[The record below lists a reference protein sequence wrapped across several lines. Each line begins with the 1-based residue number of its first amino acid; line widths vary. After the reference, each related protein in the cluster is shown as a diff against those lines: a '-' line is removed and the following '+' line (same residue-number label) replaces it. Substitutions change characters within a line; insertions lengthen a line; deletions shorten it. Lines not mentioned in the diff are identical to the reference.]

1 MNNENLFEAI
11 SEIDENLVVD
21 AEEFTSDRKKRNIIP
36 YIASVAAVFV
46 IVAVTGFALKSHGD
60 FSSVIVP
67 NTTEKQY
74 SEAEGNVSNDISTQ
88 PTESTTVEVPSDS
101 ATAPI
106 PEITTDA
113 DDDPV
118 LPLTPVKLSTV
129 SYPSRVQFPVLD
141 FSDEELEFTDEYKSN
156 LNAHGEQKRELN
168 NLAVELYGIKD
179 YSKSILTE
187 FLTGKS
193 GENKVVSPLNI
204 YMALCMLAEASDGNT
219 RQQILSLLGVTSL
232 NQLRQQANLIWQKN
246 YRSDGVSKSVLS
258 NSVWLNSDA
267 EYNQDTVNNIA
278 RYYFADT
285 YSGTMGTEE
294 YNSLL
299 NRWLKDNT
307 DGLLDPS
314 EEMNYGDVL
323 MLASA
328 LTYKSKWL
336 EGFAEATESGLFNSP
351 SGSKNVDYMLK
362 SSALRYYWGEGFCAV
377 AQELEIGGKI
387 WFILPDE
394 GMSADDIFLDE
405 EVLRLISL
413 SQTEQNNYKNSEL
426 VTVNMKVPEFD
437 VSGDTDIV
445 EGLKNL
451 GVSDISDSS
460 RADFSPLC
468 SNSDG
473 IFVSKGRHCV
483 RVVADTEGISAA
495 AYTVLGIA
503 GSARPPE
510 EEVDFILNRPF
521 AFAVTLDS
529 DTVLFAGVVN
539 NP

>member
-141 FSDEELEFTDEYKSN
+141 FSDEELEFTDEYKCN

-246 YRSDGVSKSVLS
+246 YRNDGVSKSVLS

-362 SSALRYYWGEGFCAV
+362 SSGQRYYWGEGFCAV

>member
-529 DTVLFAGVVN
+529 DTVLFAGVVY